1 MRRQIVGIFT
11 LKGSSNEKL
20 FSTPYGSSGDYH
32 FASDFVP
39 GRCQRHH
46 SHGDGWQRRVLL
58 LAFIGD
64 DPPRRYSALE
74 LELERSQQHLG
85 DSGPPQRALGFWN
98 S

>member
-20 FSTPYGSSGDYH
+20 FSAPYGSSGDYH
-32 FASDFVP
+32 SASDFVP

-46 SHGDGWQRRVLL
+46 SHCDSWQRRVLL

-64 DPPRRYSALE
+64 DSPKRYSAVNLE
-74 LELERSQQHLG
+74 LGRSQ
-85 DSGPPQRALGFWN
+85 
-98 S
+98 